1 MAKELRKRQSG
12 GSARSPTAKPDG
24 AGPGD
29 RPMTPDEWQA
39 HVTRTAALE
48 IGKWLEARGKLHQ
61 PIASLTLCDLE
72 AMAVNAISRWIVL
85 QSKRLRLQDWPQ
97 EDPVA
102 MILLW

>member
-1 MAKELRKRQSG
+1 
-12 GSARSPTAKPDG
+12 
-24 AGPGD
+24 
-29 RPMTPDEWQA
+29 MTQDEWQV

-61 PIASLTLCDLE
+61 PIASLTLGDLE

-85 QSKRLRLQDWPQ
+85 QSERLQRQDWPQ

-102 MILLW
+102 MLLLG